1 MFSVH
6 ENQRRLLS
14 SIGKAKKL
22 LGYKPQMEFEDG
34 LKKVHEWFVE
44 NWENLRRSSEF

>member
-14 SIGKAKKL
+14 SIEKAKKL
-22 LGYKPQMEFEDG
+22 LGYKPQTEFEEG
-34 LKKVHEWFVE
+34 LKNVHEWFVE
-44 NWENLRRSSEF
+44 NRGTIKRSTEF